1 MNYELRM
8 TNEGNPTKERDPM
21 ETESKTHTKASVIVF
36 DIETYSTRSDALIE
50 KVREEAVAKRP
61 AQNLAKEKKIAWDT
75 TEGRM
80 RRGAEAVAKT
90 ALDPMLASVLVV
102 AYSVDGQDCVT
113 EVFASHDAERAG
125 LENLAA
131 DWDDLIG
138 PETLLVGHNIAGF
151 DMPVLIGAW
160 NRHDI
165 EPPDFFPAF
174 RRGKFFGNYYDTMEH
189 IPNNRAGFVSL
200 EDACR
205 ALGLP
210 SAKSCTWEGLEMH
223 GGRVAEAF
231 ERAQFD
237 LLREYCL
244 ADVEAELRL
253 FLRLTHGGNYGLS
266 RKGDGIREALAPIWD
281 NDALD
286 RVQKKIASFD
296 ALNQMGLIP
305 RGLVA

>member
-1 MNYELRM
+1 
-8 TNEGNPTKERDPM
+8 M
-21 ETESKTHTKASVIVF
+21 ETESKVSKKASVIVF
-36 DIETYSTRSDALIE
+36 DIETYSTRSEAMIE
-50 KVREEAVAKRP
+50 EIRAEAVAKRP
-61 AQNLAKEKKIAWDT
+61 AQNVAKEKKIAWDT

-80 RRGAEAVAKT
+80 RRGAEAVSKT
-90 ALDPMLASVLVV
+90 ALDHILASVLVV
-102 AYSVDGQDCVT
+102 AYSVDGADHVT
-113 EVFASHDAERAG
+113 EVFASHEAERAG

-165 EPPDFFPAF
+165 EPPDFFPTF
-174 RRGKFFGNYYDTMEH
+174 RGGRFYGKYYDTMEH

-200 EDACR
+200 DAACR

-210 SAKSCTWEGLEMH
+210 AAKSCTWEGLPMS

-253 FLRLTHGGNYGLS
+253 FLRLTHGGSYGLS
-266 RKGDGIREALAPIWD
+266 RRGDGIREALAPIWS
-281 NDALD
+281 NEALD

-305 RGLVA
+305 GGLVA